1 MSIIDETL
9 SAHVYEPI
17 NQYLKSNKNN
27 YLEIGVFNGVGL
39 AKIAKSNPDLH
50 CEAVDPFIEDGYTMA
65 NSNTEV
71 GGKMSAQYNS
81 ALEAIGELENV
92 NLNVMTSHEYF
103 DSLTE
108 EKIISLNIGTVL
120 IDGNHHYEFVVND
133 YKLAMAVI
141 GSKAGLIVFDDINV
155 SGVQQAFDEFC
166 VEYADRIDKQK
177 PMNDS
182 VAISVFIKEKL

>member
-17 NQYLKSNKNN
+17 SQYLKTNKNN

-39 AKIAKSNPDLH
+39 AKIAKNNPNTH
-50 CEAVDPFIEDGYTMA
+50 CEAVDPFIEDGYTKA
-65 NSNTEV
+65 NSNVDV
-71 GGKMSAQYNS
+71 GGKMSDQYNS
-81 ALEAIGELENV
+81 ALEAIRKLENV

-141 GSKAGLIVFDDINV
+141 GSKAGLIVFDDIAV
-155 SGVQQAFDEFC
+155 PGVRQAFDEFC

-177 PMNDS
+177 PMNDD